1 MSEYEKNLGDES
13 PTEDSNASNIP
24 DNELNPESNPM
35 KISGSKYLSKNA
47 QKAVIGTCIIGI
59 GILLT
64 ALWGAE
70 LFDDPHAVKKDD
82 KSTRPS
88 IADNTISAEIINRTA
103 GPESII
109 PLF

>member
-47 QKAVIGTCIIGI
+47 QKAVIGT
-59 GILLT
+59 
-64 ALWGAE
+64 
-70 LFDDPHAVKKDD
+70 DR
-82 KSTRPS
+82 KSVV
-88 IADNTISAEIINRTA
+88 
-103 GPESII
+103 
-109 PLF
+109 

>member
-47 QKAVIGTCIIGI
+47 QKAVIGT
-59 GILLT
+59 
-64 ALWGAE
+64 
-70 LFDDPHAVKKDD
+70 
-82 KSTRPS
+82 
-88 IADNTISAEIINRTA
+88 
-103 GPESII
+103 
-109 PLF
+109 